1 MTTRR
6 PGAGMVLEAGSEVQV
21 VEIMKVVTEEA
32 GRRSLVV
39 EQLKAWYHSSS
50 VGRERREDRSKV
62 TDMGTAVGTSG
73 MVHTDP
79 GNREH

>member
-1 MTTRR
+1 
-6 PGAGMVLEAGSEVQV
+6 MVIEAGSEVQV
-21 VEIMKVVTEEA
+21 IEIMMVVKEA
-32 GRRSLVV
+32 ARRLSLGV

-50 VGRERREDRSKV
+50 VGRERREDMNKV
-62 TDMGTAVGTSG
+62 TDMGTAVGTSA